1 MEQLDAVVLGRE
13 YSFRCSKDEK
23 DNLIEAVNYFN
34 RLASQIQDSTKNYT
48 NERVAVMAAL
58 QIASELMSTKVL
70 GSENSFESGFSMGEI
85 SKKIDSIILKIE
97 SFLKKTK

>member
-1 MEQLDAVVLGRE
+1 MEQLDTVVLGRE

-34 RLASQIQDSTKNYT
+34 RLTSQIQDSAKNFT

-70 GSENSFESGFSMGEI
+70 ESGNSFESGVSMGEI
-85 SKKIDSIILKIE
+85 SKKIDSIIFKIE
-97 SFLKKTK
+97 SILKKTK